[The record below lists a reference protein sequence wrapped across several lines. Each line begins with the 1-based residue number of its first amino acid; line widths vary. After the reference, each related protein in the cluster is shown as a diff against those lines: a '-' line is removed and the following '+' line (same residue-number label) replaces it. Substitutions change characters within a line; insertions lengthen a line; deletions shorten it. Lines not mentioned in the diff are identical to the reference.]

1 MQLDL
6 TNARRVAATSSEH
19 DGRGRWTEL
28 AVYHFAD
35 GMLGGK
41 VWVAE
46 IRACSARE
54 GERTKTRRLHSA
66 SLERAL
72 GLFDDSDLGRAVSE
86 AAREYAED
94 EGIAGRRPGRQV
106 IPDDDRAALAWLFGL
121 DSPDALSLR
130 AVGKALGKGESTM
143 RQALAGGREVMIP
156 LRALLP
162 FVDRIAFQKAMEKDN
177 ARG

>member
-1 MQLDL
+1 MNLNL
-6 TNARRVAATSSEH
+6 TNARRVAAASSEH

-41 VWVAE
+41 VWVSE
-46 IRACSARE
+46 IKACSARE

-106 IPDDDRAALAWLFGL
+106 IPDTDRDALAWLYGV
-121 DSPDALSLR
+121 PDYDVSIREAAR
-130 AVGKALGKGESTM
+130 ALGANEATM
-143 RQALAGGREVMIP
+143 RAAIMANRPIKISLS
-156 LRALLP
+156 ALLP